1 MLRVIFKTHN
11 KWKYCSTSSL
21 SLRRYIL
28 YVSFWNA
35 LCHIKKCFVNGRGLH
50 VDSPPQQPTL
60 SSSYVHGT
68 SSASLLSLTVSQALD
83 SVTQRWPDREAVV
96 CVEDGIRKTF
106 EQFHQDVDK
115 FAAGLLALGLKP
127 GDRVGVWG
135 PNSYEWILSQ
145 FATAK
150 AGMILVSLNPAY
162 QMKEVEFTL
171 KKVQCRAVICPSS
184 FKTQRFCEILRKLC
198 PEIDTSPKGHIQ
210 SPRLPDLRMVIV
222 MDSEEPGMLHFGD
235 AMEAGESRHQ
245 KQLMDLQ
252 KKLSFDDP
260 INIQFTSGTTGNPKG
275 ACLSHH
281 NIVNNAYFVGL
292 RLGYE
297 WRVMCMAVPLNHCFG
312 SVLGGM
318 CMAVHGITLVF
329 PSKGYDSRANL
340 KAMQNEKCNIVYG
353 TPTMHTDMLNQRD
366 LHTFDLSSIEGGVM
380 GGAQCVPEVV
390 YGSTENSPVTFL
402 GFPRDIDELKLN
414 TVGCI
419 MPHTEAKVVDPV
431 TGVTVPLG
439 ASGELLI
446 RGSCVM
452 LEYWDDEAKT
462 REAIGKDR
470 WYRTG
475 DIASL
480 NSRGYCA
487 IEGRIKDLI
496 IRGGENIYPAEIEQF
511 LFTHPKVKE
520 VQVVGVRD
528 ERLGEQVCAC
538 ITLRD
543 GESCTPDEIKKFCKG
558 QISYFKIPHYIMFV
572 DKKSHNSKYCSL
584 SLYLNNFDK
593 LVIEFNNGMNIHV

>member
-1 MLRVIFKTHN
+1 MELVCTTMLRAILKSYY
-11 KWKYCSTSSL
+11 KRSSL
-21 SLRRYIL
+21 SL
-28 YVSFWNA
+28 
-35 LCHIKKCFVNGRGLH
+35 CRGLH

-68 SSASLLSLTVSQALD
+68 SSVSMLSLTVSQALD

-106 EQFHQDVDK
+106 EQFHPDVDRL
-115 FAAGLLALGLKP
+115 AAGLLALGLKP

-162 QMKEVEFTL
+162 MAKELEFTL
-171 KKVQCRAVICPSS
+171 RKVQCKAVICPSS

-222 MDSEEPGMLHFGD
+222 MDSEEPGMLHFRD

-260 INIQFTSGTTGNPKG
+260 INIQFTSGTTGNPKA

-292 RLGYE
+292 RMGYD
-297 WRVMCMAVPLNHCFG
+297 WKPRVRVCMPTPLHHCFG

-329 PSKGYDSRANL
+329 PSKSYDSRANL
-340 KAMQNEKCNIVYG
+340 KAIQNERCNIVYA
-353 TPTMHTDMLNQRD
+353 TPTMFIDMLNQRD
-366 LHTFDLSSIEGGVM
+366 FHTFDLASIEGGLL
-380 GGAQCVPEVV
+380 GGSPCPREVLIRLKREMNIKEITPG
-390 YGSTENSPVTFL
+390 YGSTENSPATFM
-402 GFPRDIDELKLN
+402 GFPMDIDELKLN

-543 GESCTPDEIKKFCKG
+543 GESCAPDEIKTFCKG
-558 QISYFKIPHYIMFV
+558 QLSYFKIPHYVTFV
-572 DKKSHNSKYCSL
+572 DSFPLTASGKVSKVTLREMIEKKLGLH
-584 SLYLNNFDK
+584 
-593 LVIEFNNGMNIHV
+593 

>member
-1 MLRVIFKTHN
+1 MLRGLRKIHY
-11 KWKYCSTSSL
+11 KWKCCTSGSL
-21 SLRRYIL
+21 SLSR
-28 YVSFWNA
+28 S
-35 LCHIKKCFVNGRGLH
+35 LH
-50 VDSPPQQPTL
+50 VDSPPQKPTL
-60 SSSYVHGT
+60 HSSYVHGT
-68 SSASLLSLTVSQALD
+68 SSVSLLPLTVSQALD
-83 SVTQRWPDREAVV
+83 SVTQRWPEREALVF
-96 CVEDGIRKTF
+96 VEDGVRKTF
-106 EQFHQDVDK
+106 AQFHQDVDRL
-115 FAAGLLALGLKP
+115 AAGLLALGLKP

-135 PNSYEWILSQ
+135 PSSYEWILSQ

-162 QMKEVEFTL
+162 QMKELEFTL
-171 KKVQCRAVICPSS
+171 KQVQCKAVICPSS
-184 FKTQRFCEILRKLC
+184 FKTQKFCEILRKLC
-198 PEIDTSPKGHIQ
+198 PEIDTSPKCHIQ
-210 SPRLPDLRMVIV
+210 SSRLPDLRMVIV
-222 MDSEEPGMLHFGD
+222 MDSVQPGMLHFHE
-235 AMEAGESRHQ
+235 AMEAGESGHH
-245 KQLMDLQ
+245 KELMDLQ
-252 KKLSFDDP
+252 SKFTFDDP

-281 NIVNNAYFVGL
+281 NIVNNAYFAGL
-292 RLGYE
+292 RLGYD
-297 WRVMCMAVPLNHCFG
+297 WRPEVRACIAVPLYHCFG

-329 PSKGYDSRANL
+329 PSKGYDSHANL
-340 KAMQNEKCNIVYG
+340 KAIQNERCTFVYG

-366 LHTFDLSSIEGGVM
+366 LHKFDFSSVEGGLM
-380 GGAQCVPEVV
+380 GASPCPPEILRRLKTDMNMKEISVV
-390 YGSTENSPVTFL
+390 YGTTENSPVTFL
-402 GFPRDIDELKLN
+402 GFPLDSDELKLN

-419 MPHTEAKVVDPV
+419 MPHTEAKVVDHV

-452 LEYWDDEAKT
+452 LQYWKDEAKT
-462 REAIGKDR
+462 REAIGIDG

-480 NSRGYCA
+480 NSKGYCA

-511 LFTHPKVKE
+511 LFKHPKVKE

-538 ITLRD
+538 ITLKD
-543 GESCTPDEIKKFCKG
+543 GQNCTPEEIQSFCKG
-558 QISYFKIPHYIMFV
+558 QISYFKIPHYVMFV
-572 DKKSHNSKYCSL
+572 DSFPLTASGKIKKMTLKENMEKQLGLH
-584 SLYLNNFDK
+584 
-593 LVIEFNNGMNIHV
+593 